1 MGKLHHLLIE
11 ILTQTI
17 RYIPV
22 EETDVSTA
30 TLDSLLLTVSDG
42 KLMEEL
48 EIVCDRNRR
57 RLTISQF
64 NR

>member
-48 EIVCDRNRR
+48 EIVCDQ
-57 RLTISQF
+57 TGVV
-64 NR
+64 

>member
-1 MGKLHHLLIE
+1 VGKLHHLLIE

-48 EIVCDRNRR
+48 EIVCDQ
-57 RLTISQF
+57 TGVV
-64 NR
+64 